1 MGQAESGQLGREPSS
16 PTDKNNLGVGVVN
29 VLMKLGCVSGQDACD
44 GPEEEVL
51 ESPLDP
57 PHPLDGV
64 PATFSEANDVAF
76 HHDAQVS
83 QMNKS
88 EAIFLREFKTMMTS
102 GFKLI
107 QHDAGQATTRTL
119 RLAVEQDRVIW
130 GDGATECLPLA
141 DVTRV
146 RRGAAGAVPEDV
158 DERSLCLGGQLLRK
172 WGADAAPQRI
182 RRCCRATMGRRTES

>member
-1 MGQAESGQLGREPSS
+1 MGQAESGQLGREPPS

-88 EAIFLREFKTMMTS
+88 EAIFLR
-102 GFKLI
+102 
-107 QHDAGQATTRTL
+107 
-119 RLAVEQDRVIW
+119 
-130 GDGATECLPLA
+130 GAPETA
-141 DVTRV
+141 R
-146 RRGAAGAVPEDV
+146 AAA
-158 DERSLCLGGQLLRK
+158 
-172 WGADAAPQRI
+172 AAPDYHVYSH
-182 RRCCRATMGRRTES
+182 A